1 MKRSLSTL
9 ILVMTLPLGLPALA
23 DMNHMSHGSGSAH
36 AAMGDMM
43 SEGTVKKVDK
53 AQGKLTIKHGQ
64 LANLDMPPM
73 TMIFRVKDPAMLDQV
88 KPGDNV
94 HFRADRMNGMLTVT
108 RIETVK

>member
-1 MKRSLSTL
+1 MKRTLTAL
-9 ILVMTLPLGLPALA
+9 ILTMALPLGLPAQA
-23 DMNHMSHGSGSAH
+23 DMDHMSHGSGSAH

-53 AQGKLTIKHGQ
+53 AQGKLTIKHGE

-73 TMIFRVKDPAMLDQV
+73 TMIFRVQDPAMLDQV
-88 KPGDNV
+88 KPGDAI
-94 HFRADRMNGMLTVT
+94 HFRADRKNGMLTVT